1 MERIKPLVRKEL
13 RQTLRTRGALLSTTL
28 LPILLLVIVPGF
40 QLVSILAA
48 TGQGQPISTRT
59 AGAPMP
65 EVFTDA
71 HLLVARFVYP
81 LFLTLGGMIVPGV
94 AATYTIVGERERR
107 SLELLVALPVRVQ
120 DILTAKLLAMLVL
133 TGAVVLPLFA
143 LDIAVLSALGFVSVL
158 DIAELLAALV
168 GSLAYAV
175 GVSLLLALLAR
186 DLRTAQNLNGAL
198 LVPVTALAGT
208 LLVVLP
214 AGISL
219 LAVAGVLLLGA
230 AMCVTIG
237 LRWLT
242 FERYLL

>member
-1 MERIKPLVRKEL
+1 MDTLMELATARDADTDDGVLITLV
-13 RQTLRTRGALLSTTL
+13 
-28 LPILLLVIVPGF
+28 
-40 QLVSILAA
+40 
-48 TGQGQPISTRT
+48 
-59 AGAPMP
+59 
-65 EVFTDA
+65 
-71 HLLVARFVYP
+71 
-81 LFLTLGGMIVPGV
+81 
-94 AATYTIVGERERR
+94 
-107 SLELLVALPVRVQ
+107 
-120 DILTAKLLAMLVL
+120 AMLVL

-230 AMCVTIG
+230 ATCVTFG